1 MRSIRKIMF
10 MEFDI
15 SFTNKQITPWGGIV
29 FLKQML
35 QKIGF
40 RELVDNNPDLPV
52 SHSNRGYKTSTII
65 EGFITSIWCGANRF
79 LHTEIT
85 RHDVAL
91 GNIFG
96 WKSTPGQ
103 DTYKRFFT
111 KFTQSTNQKVSNYFY
126 SWFFDNIQFDNF
138 TLDIDSSVMTRY
150 GEQEGA
156 KKGYNPNKKGRAS
169 HHPLIAFIAEVKLVS
184 NMWLRSGN
192 TSSANNFLSFLED
205 TLNKLKNKTV
215 GLIRLDS
222 GFFQSNILEYL
233 EEKIINYIVAVKF
246 SHPIQRL
253 IKSSTNWIILD
264 TGIEI
269 CEQMYQSASWQK
281 PRRIVIVRQ
290 KIKERPKAPGKQL
303 TLFVEEEIY
312 RNYRYSAYVT
322 SLNLPA
328 AEIWQL
334 YRGRGDAEN
343 RIKELK
349 YDFGFDSF
357 NLNSFFATEAALT
370 FAMIAYNLM
379 SLFRMFVLQE
389 KTQRTL
395 STIRYKTFAV
405 GAYFEK
411 INNKLVLKIALN
423 KKRRA
428 WFSGLWNYA
437 QEYNLPF
444 KYSNA

>member
-1 MRSIRKIMF
+1 MRSIRKKTS

-15 SFTNKQITPWGGIV
+15 SYTSKEITPWGGMV

-35 QKIGF
+35 QKIDF
-40 RELVDNNPDLPV
+40 RKLVEENPDLPV
-52 SHSNRGYKTSTII
+52 SGSNRGYSTSTIV

-79 LHTEIT
+79 LHTEVT
-85 RHDVAL
+85 RHDAAL
-91 GNIFG
+91 GKIFE
-96 WKSTPGQ
+96 WKNTPGQ
-103 DTYKRFFT
+103 DTYKRFFS
-111 KFTQSTNQKVSNYFY
+111 KFTQATNQKVSDYFY
-126 SWFFDNIQFDNF
+126 SWFFNNVKLDNY

-156 KKGYNPNKKGRAS
+156 KKGYNPRKKGRAS
-169 HHPLIAFIAEVKLVS
+169 HHPLIAFIADVKLVA

-205 TLNKLKNKTV
+205 TLSKLKNKTI

-222 GFFQSNILEYL
+222 GFYQSNILDYL
-233 EEKIINYIVAVKF
+233 EEKVMNYVVAVKF
-246 SHPIQRL
+246 SQPIQRL
-253 IKSSTNWIILD
+253 IHASENWIILD

-269 CEQMYQSASWQK
+269 CEQIYQSDSWQK
-281 PRRIVIVRQ
+281 PRRIVVVRQ
-290 KIKERPKAPGKQL
+290 KIKDRPKAPGKQL
-303 TLFVEEEIY
+303 ALFAEEEIY
-312 RNYRYSAYVT
+312 KNYRYSAYV
-322 SLNLPA
+322 SNLNLPA
-328 AEIWQL
+328 VEIWRL

-357 NLNSFFATEAALT
+357 NLNDFFATEAALT

-389 KTQRTL
+389 KTQKTL
-395 STIRYKTFAV
+395 STLRYRTFAI

-411 INNKLVLKIALN
+411 VNDRLVLKIALN

-428 WFSGLWNYA
+428 WFSGLWNFSK
-437 QEYNLPF
+437 EYNFPF
-444 KYSNA
+444 QFSNA